1 MIHLW
6 TKILPVSWSRF
17 FQKTAAFCADALQK
31 GISENSREVND
42 IYHCLAQGFIEVS
55 YQRYESSS
63 LKEKKF
69 YNIGAGHQRSH
80 YPYWTYIDLLSDSYQ
95 NNQPDIPFNL
105 ESLEKLPLPDDQA
118 EIVYNSYLME
128 HISWAASKNL
138 IHEAYRILRP
148 GGGCFIAECTAVNM
162 ACFYTSIL
170 WSAINFFILESQLR
184 N

>member
-1 MIHLW
+1 MKRLLRKIIYLT

-42 IYHCLAQGFIEVS
+42 IFHRLAQGFVETS
-55 YQRYESSS
+55 YQRYDPSS

-69 YNIGAGHQRSH
+69 YNIGAGHQRSC
-80 YPYWTYIDLLSDSYQ
+80 YPYWTYVDLLSDSYQ
-95 NNQPDIPFNL
+95 NNQPDIPFDL

-128 HISWAASKNL
+128 HITWAASKNL

-148 GGGCFIAECTAVNM
+148 GGV
-162 ACFYTSIL
+162 SL
-170 WSAINFFILESQLR
+170 PSAQL
-184 N
+184 